1 MLSDPKAVFRK
12 YITDRISLSDQEW
25 AIIEPAW
32 AVKKL
37 RKHQYLLQE
46 GEKWL
51 HHGFVCEGCLRRY
64 RLNSR
69 GIEHIIQFSIE
80 NNWAGDRESLME
92 GTPTKY
98 NIDAVEDTTLLII
111 HNNDFEM
118 ISRRIP
124 AFHEMINTI
133 LQQRLNASQERI
145 HTAISFT
152 AEEKYRHL
160 IETSPNLINRLPRHM
175 LASYLGITPETLS
188 RIRKQIA
195 EK

>member
-1 MLSDPKAVFRK
+1 MLSDPKAVLRK
-12 YITDRISLSDQEW
+12 YITDRITLSDQEW
-25 AIIEPAW
+25 AIIEKPW
-32 AVKKL
+32 VVKKL
-37 RKHQYLLQE
+37 RKHQYLMQE
-46 GEKWL
+46 GEKWN

-69 GIEHIIQFSIE
+69 GFEHIIQFSIE
-80 NNWAGDRESLME
+80 NHWAGDRESLME

-98 NIDAVEDTTLLII
+98 NIDAIEDTTLLII
-111 HNNDFEM
+111 HNNDFEL
-118 ISRRIP
+118 ISKRIP

-145 HTAISFT
+145 HAALSFT
-152 AEEKYRHL
+152 AEEKYLHF
-160 IETSPNLINRLPRHM
+160 IETSPYLINRIPRHM

>member
-1 MLSDPKAVFRK
+1 MLLDLLYQKFSE
-12 YITDRISLSDQEW
+12 RIQLTEEEKEICASFF
-25 AIIEPAW
+25 IP
-32 AVKKL
+32 KKL
-37 RKHQYLLQE
+37 RKRQYLLQE
-46 GEKWL
+46 GEKWI

-80 NNWAGDRESLME
+80 NHWAGDRESLME

-98 NIDAVEDTTLLII
+98 NIDAIEDTTLLII

-118 ISRRIP
+118 ISKRIP
-124 AFHEMINTI
+124 AFHEMINNI

-145 HTAISFT
+145 HAALSFT
-152 AEEKYRHL
+152 AEEKYLHF
-160 IETSPNLINRLPRHM
+160 IETSPNLVNRVPRHM
-175 LASYLGITPETLS
+175 LASYLGIAPETLS
-188 RIRKQIA
+188 RIRKQIT